1 MSLFERVQNKILIEQ
16 PTDEQERTS
25 SRKSKGGGAYSGGGN
40 QRVNQNEKKTK
51 YQRLRDQRTKYNV
64 LKNKEG
70 VYKPSIASAKAKIGE
85 RLKNIT
91 QPPDPKATQK
101 NALNA
106 TPARIKKLNKAQ
118 RRAARFE
125 PGAGVKDGKDYRTR
139 ILDRITKNQE
149 ANIDTSKKG
158 RINRMRAGISATSPT
173 IQGTD
178 KRPARFVNGKQ
189 YGGGRLPKPGGPNEV
204 DFSTGGK
211 GVNQKGIRTDQA
223 VKNRL
228 SASRDSDLG
237 KVSKNELNKARRQQ
251 AAYDKQVRANQAKLK
266 TPGGAKYYTGKKT
279 PLNKPVL
286 NRSDFN
292 LQKVYDDLSSETAG
306 KNARKRPKNAK
317 SYAQIKAEIGKKY
330 PVKMSKTGLI
340 PDKSTG
346 AYSSANATLK
356 KPRVIKKTL
365 KPPVKELEKI
375 KPKVKGNLFD
385 PTGKIADETKKV
397 NQSFK
402 DFIRKLKTKHPKPKL
417 SLYDPLKTKI
427 NVEPLKPLRTFI
439 KPSITQ
445 TATKSK
451 GLIPKLLKA
460 ASKNPKAALGV
471 GLLTLGTYGMVKNR
485 KKAPVKNKNKSL
497 VIPPT
502 KKDEIITRPVS
513 KTFKLV
519 GDKSRKPI
527 PPKKM

>member
-1 MSLFERVQNKILIEQ
+1 MSLFERIQNKILIEQ

-64 LKNKEG
+64 FKNKEG

-106 TPARIKKLNKAQ
+106 SPARIKKLNKAQ

-158 RINRMRAGISATSPT
+158 RINRMRAGISAKNPT
-173 IQGTD
+173 IQGAD

-189 YGGGRLPKPGGPNEV
+189 YGGGRLPMPGGPNEV
-204 DFSTGGK
+204 DFEKGGK

-266 TPGGAKYYTGKKT
+266 TPGGAKYYTGKDT

-292 LQKVYDDLSSETAG
+292 LQKVYDDLSSETGG
-306 KNARKRPKNAK
+306 KDRRKRYKNQT
-317 SYAQIKAEIGKKY
+317 SYEKIKADINKKY
-330 PVKMSKTGLI
+330 PVKMGKTGLI

-356 KPRVIKKTL
+356 KPRVIKKTF
-365 KPPVKELEKI
+365 KP
-375 KPKVKGNLFD
+375 PKVKGNLFD
-385 PTGKIADETKKV
+385 PTGKIADETKKA

-402 DFIRKLKTKHPKPKL
+402 DFIRKLNTKHPKPKL

-427 NVEPLKPLRTFI
+427 NVEPLKPLRTFV
-439 KPSITQ
+439 KPSITK

-451 GLIPKLLKA
+451 GLLPKLAKA
-460 ASKNPKAALGV
+460 VSKNPKAALGV
-471 GLLTLGTYGMVKNR
+471 GLLTLGTYGMIKNR

-497 VIPPT
+497 VIPST

-513 KTFKLV
+513 KTFRF
-519 GDKSRKPI
+519 G
-527 PPKKM
+527 PPTSMSP